1 MLNDTESKI
10 LGDGLGAALVT
21 IGRIVIVMGGTR
33 GGGGG
38 DAARIR
44 RLIDELLRTL
54 VDLESLAGRKRR
66 EGKDD

>member
-1 MLNDTESKI
+1 MLNDAESKI
-10 LGDGLGAALVT
+10 LGQGLGKALTV
-21 IGRIVIVMGGTR
+21 ISRIIVLLGGTR

-54 VDLESLAGRKRR
+54 MDIENIAKRKRA
-66 EGKDD
+66 EGDEN